1 MRWTNDSFQTL
12 LNSQVEDG
20 KSLETNIRMNAR
32 KQIQN
37 WQNADIYPVIGYHP
51 DYMDEPELI
60 GAALVGTPRRW
71 DLSCVSLYSFEEEVS
86 DELCE
91 FVDMVMELN
100 DGLDSTCEIMLE
112 YHRAIIPVKGE
123 TLVDWKIIFAEVAAG
138 VRSTNYRKLSSWNL
152 MERTSEFETK
162 EVSEKVAATKVSL
175 DEFLGN
181 LLNQAGA
188 GFAEK
193 IMESLMPDF
202 DEKFREEWS

>member
-1 MRWTNDSFQTL
+1 MRWTTEAFASL
-12 LNSQVEDG
+12 LKSSTDDG
-20 KSLETNIRMNAR
+20 KSLESNIRMNAR

-37 WQNADIYPVIGYHP
+37 WKDAKIYPVIGYHP
-51 DYMDEPELI
+51 DFMDEPELI
-60 GAALVGTPRRW
+60 GTALVGTPRRW

-123 TLVDWKIIFAEVAAG
+123 TLADWKIIFAEVAAG

-152 MERTSEFETK
+152 MDRQSTPEMSAEPAEPAK
-162 EVSEKVAATKVSL
+162 KVSL
-175 DEFLGN
+175 DQFLGD

-188 GFAEK
+188 GLAEK
-193 IMESLMPDF
+193 IKESLMPDF